1 MANILIVDDDVA
13 HRTMLRM
20 MLRGW
25 GYETTE
31 LDDGDAA
38 VAAVKERAWDAVLMD
53 VRMARMS
60 GIEALGQIVEYN
72 PAIPVLIMTAYSSVE
87 SAVEALRMG
96 AYDYLIKPLDFD
108 VLKLTLERALDH
120 IRLAEENKNLR
131 NKLAVGGAQEG
142 GAMRG
147 VIGHSPAMKELG
159 ELVNTVAPSDAT
171 VLITG
176 ESGTGKELVAKAI
189 HGGSAR
195 AKKRMV
201 TVNCAALAESLLE
214 SELFGH
220 ERGAFTGADKRRDGL
235 FVQADGGTLMLDEIG
250 EMPVLLQAKLLRV
263 LQQGEVQRVG
273 SDTTLK
279 VDVRIIAATNRNLA
293 EEVAAGRFREDLF
306 YRLNVI
312 AVPMPALRERRDD
325 VPLLAMHFLS
335 MYAERN
341 RKELKGFTPQA
352 MDALVKYDWPGN
364 VRELENAVERAV
376 IMSVGDYVGER
387 ELPSTVR
394 HFVESEGFSV
404 GFHGGLGEELDVKGE
419 NFVITQEVMEEE
431 KTGAEQN
438 TNQESF
444 FASLSLED
452 LERRAIVATL
462 QDCADN
468 KSEAA
473 RRLGITR
480 STLHNKLKKYGL
492 E

>member
-1 MANILIVDDDVA
+1 MATILIVDDDVA

-53 VRMARMS
+53 VRMARVS
-60 GIEALGQIVEYN
+60 GIEALGQIVDYN

-120 IRLAEENKNLR
+120 TRLAEENKNLR
-131 NKLAVGGAQEG
+131 NKLAVDGPDDG

-147 VIGHSPAMKELG
+147 VVGHSQAMKELG
-159 ELVNTVAPSDAT
+159 ELVHTVAPSDAT

-189 HGGSAR
+189 HAGSAR

-293 EEVAAGRFREDLF
+293 EEVTAGRFREDLF

-312 AVPMPALRERRDD
+312 AVPMPALRQRRDD
-325 VPLLAMHFLS
+325 VPLLAMHFLG

-341 RKELKGFTPQA
+341 RKDVKGFTPQA

-376 IMSVGDYVGER
+376 IMTVGDYVGER

-394 HFVESEGFSV
+394 LV
-404 GFHGGLGEELDVKGE
+404 GEYATQDTSITSLDINENCIGECIAKPADPIADPTTGL
-419 NFVITQEVMEEE
+419 
-431 KTGAEQN
+431 TGAN
-438 TNQESF
+438 PESF

>member
-1 MANILIVDDDVA
+1 MATILIVDDDVA

-25 GYETTE
+25 GYTTTE

-38 VAAVKERAWDAVLMD
+38 IAAVRERAWDAVLMD
-53 VRMARMS
+53 VRMARVS

-120 IRLAEENKNLR
+120 TRLAEENKNLR
-131 NKLAVGGAQEG
+131 NKLASGEGAQDAG
-142 GAMRG
+142 TMRG

-325 VPLLAMHFLS
+325 VPLLAMHFLG

-352 MDALVKYDWPGN
+352 MDAMVKYDWPGN

-376 IMSVGDYVGER
+376 IMSVGEYVGER

-394 HFVESEGFSV
+394 HFMG
-404 GFHGGLGEELDVKGE
+404 
-419 NFVITQEVMEEE
+419 QEVEVQDEDGAKPSE
-431 KTGAEQN
+431 VGSNAEQEAVIEEA
-438 TNQESF
+438 TRQEGPIEVRESF
-444 FASLSLED
+444 FASLSLEA

-462 QDCADN
+462 QDCGDN